1 MKAILVIDVDNTE
14 DYVVEVIKKRTSAQ
28 LARIVHTGLK
38 LKPMPQKKE
47 VEVNKIEDIMHT
59 EYSIEDIYKNKYIAD
74 IRLATDKLIAL
85 GYNKCIEEITGEE
98 E

>member
-38 LKPMPQKKE
+38 LKPMPQRKKSLIVADGDGARFE
-47 VEVNKIEDIMHT
+47 EPT
-59 EYSIEDIYKNKYIAD
+59 EFEQ
-74 IRLATDKLIAL
+74 
-85 GYNKCIEEITGEE
+85 GYNACIDEILGE
-98 E
+98 